1 MTIEVACIAGAR
13 LAPACRIA
21 GISERTVQR
30 YRQSAEIKPDGRKDA
45 AIGRAPA
52 NKLSE
57 QERLNIIETANQ
69 QKFADLPPSQIV
81 PILADAGEYLAS
93 ESTFYRVLHA
103 EDQLTHRGKAKPA
116 GNNRPEPIQAT
127 GPNQLWSWDITYL
140 PTTVKGLYFYLYL
153 ILDIYSR
160 KIVGWEVYNEES
172 AEYAAKTFRKAYL
185 REGVA
190 GDSLILH
197 SDNGSPMKG
206 ATMLGTLQKL
216 GVVPSFSR
224 PSVSNDN
231 AFSEAVFRTL
241 KYNPG
246 YPDKP
251 FNTLEDARQWVAKF
265 SSWYNNTHRHSA
277 LKFVTPAQ
285 RHRGEDGDILAKRT
299 VVYELAKA
307 KRPERWSGN
316 SRNWEHLKA
325 VTLNPQKSVH
335 NYLEKPKVA
344 V

>member
-1 MTIEVACIAGAR
+1 MIDVACSDGAR
-13 LAPACRIA
+13 LAPACEMA

-30 YRQSAEIKPDGRKDA
+30 YRQSNEIKPDGRKDA
-45 AIGRAPA
+45 ARAPA

-57 QERLNIIETANQ
+57 QERIDIISTANQ

-93 ESTFYRVLHA
+93 ESTFYRVLR
-103 EDQLTHRGKAKPA
+103 EKDQLTHRGKAKPA
-116 GNNRPEPIQAT
+116 VNNRPEPIQAT

-172 AEYAAKTFRKAYL
+172 AEYAARTFRKAYL

-190 GDSLILH
+190 GQSLILH

-216 GVVPSFSR
+216 GVIPSFSR

-231 AFSEAVFRTL
+231 AYSEAIFRTL

-265 SSWYNNTHRHSA
+265 SAWYNSTHRHSA
-277 LKFVTPAQ
+277 IKFVTPAQ
-285 RHRGEDGDILAKRT
+285 RHRGEDNNILAKRT

-307 KRPERWSGN
+307 KRPERWSGKC
-316 SRNWEHLKA
+316 RNWAHIKT
-325 VTLNPQKSVH
+325 VTLNPQKSDH
-335 NYLEKPKVA
+335 NLRKSSKVA
-344 V
+344 A

>member
-1 MTIEVACIAGAR
+1 MMIEVACIAGAR
-13 LAPACRIA
+13 LAPACEIA

-30 YRQSAEIKPDGRKDA
+30 YRQSTEIKPDRRKDA
-45 AIGRAPA
+45 AKTPA

-57 QERLNIIETANQ
+57 QERIDIINTANRQ
-69 QKFADLPPSQIV
+69 EFADLPPSQIV
-81 PILADAGEYLAS
+81 PILADDGEYLAS
-93 ESTFYRVLHA
+93 ESTFYRVLR
-103 EDQLTHRGKAKPA
+103 EKDQLTHRGKSKPA
-116 GNNRPEPIQAT
+116 VNSRPEPILAT

-140 PTTVKGLYFYLYL
+140 PTTVRGIYFYLYL

-190 GDSLILH
+190 GNSLVLH

-216 GVVPSFSR
+216 GVIPSFSR

-231 AFSEAVFRTL
+231 AYSEAIFRTL

-251 FNTLEDARQWVAKF
+251 FDTLEDARQWVSKF
-265 SSWYNNTHRHSA
+265 SAWYNNTHRHSA

-285 RHRGEDGDILAKRT
+285 RHRGEDDGILAKRAI
-299 VVYELAKA
+299 VYELAKA
-307 KRPERWSGN
+307 KRPERWSRN
-316 SRNWEHLKA
+316 SRNWEQIKT
-325 VTLNPQKSVH
+325 VTLNPQKSDH
-335 NYLEKPKVA
+335 NRESSKMA
-344 V
+344 A

>member
-1 MTIEVACIAGAR
+1 MMIEVACIAGAR
-13 LAPACRIA
+13 LAPACEIA

-30 YRQSAEIKPDGRKDA
+30 YRQSTEIKPDGRKDA
-45 AIGRAPA
+45 AKTPA

-57 QERLNIIETANQ
+57 QERIDIINTANRQ
-69 QKFADLPPSQIV
+69 EFADLPPSQIV
-81 PILADAGEYLAS
+81 PILADDGEYLAS
-93 ESTFYRVLHA
+93 ESTFYRVLR
-103 EDQLTHRGKAKPA
+103 EKDQLTHRGKSKPA
-116 GNNRPEPIQAT
+116 VNNRPEPILAT

-140 PTTVKGLYFYLYL
+140 PTTVRGIYFYLYL

-160 KIVGWEVYNEES
+160 KIVGWEAYNEES

-190 GDSLILH
+190 GNSLVLH

-206 ATMLGTLQKL
+206 ATMLGALQKL
-216 GVVPSFSR
+216 GVIPSFSR

-231 AFSEAVFRTL
+231 AYSEAIFRTL

-251 FNTLEDARQWVAKF
+251 FDTLEDARQWVAKF
-265 SSWYNNTHRHSA
+265 SAWYNNTHRHSA

-285 RHRGEDGDILAKRT
+285 RHRGEDDGILAKRAI
-299 VVYELAKA
+299 VYELAKA
-307 KRPERWSGN
+307 KRPERWSRN
-316 SRNWEHLKA
+316 SRNWEQIKT
-325 VTLNPQKSVH
+325 VTLNPQKSDH
-335 NYLEKPKVA
+335 NRESSKIA
-344 V
+344 A